1 MTDERNPF
9 ADLLKIDVS
18 RHVEKKNGHS
28 YLSWAYAL
36 AEVLKADPAA
46 TWRVERF
53 PGEGGA
59 MLPYL
64 HTPLGYVV
72 EVNVTVHGVT
82 RGQIHPVIDNRNK
95 VIGTPT
101 VFEINT
107 SIQRCLVKAIAQHG
121 LGLYVYA
128 GEDLPTALDDEPAP
142 ARRPARKAEPS
153 DERAT
158 IDDEAFS
165 AWLGV
170 AAHITD
176 SDELGKHFSV
186 LRKYRLTR
194 AQVDAASACKTARE
208 AAIAK
213 APAKKEQAH
222 AAPQQ

>member
-9 ADLLKIDVS
+9 ADLLKLDVS
-18 RHVEKKNGHS
+18 KHLEKKDGFT
-28 YLSWAYAL
+28 YLSWPYAV
-36 AEVLKADPAA
+36 AEVLRDDPRA
-46 TWRVERF
+46 TWEVKRF
-53 PGEGGA
+53 PGEAGA
-59 MLPYL
+59 LLPYL
-64 HTPLGYVV
+64 ATKIGYFV
-72 EVNVTVHGVT
+72 EVAVTLHGVT
-82 RGQIHPVIDNRNK
+82 RSQIHAVFDHRNK
-95 VIGTPT
+95 TMTAPT
-101 VFEINT
+101 ATDINR
-107 SIQRCLVKAIAQHG
+107 SIQRCLVKAIAQHW

-142 ARRPARKAEPS
+142 ARRPARKPEPS

-158 IDDEAFS
+158 IDDEAFA

-213 APAKKEQAH
+213 APAKKEQAN
-222 AAPQQ
+222 AQTQQ